1 MITWR
6 DTICIICEVFLIN
19 QQQLTDYLPV
29 DEPTLSRIKNGRK
42 KAAFD
47 SDAVFNSVF
56 NPATKTSPAHA
67 WENDKKGLLAS
78 LKDIIDFGFPDVR
91 EALSDCWE
99 EDDYNQ
105 FVFKLLR
112 RTKNVPSGGKTE
124 LGGDRDKLTSTMDA
138 PLNSVSVQ
146 AYDTPQPA
154 VLHPMRK
161 SPEAEPHSPQEC
173 VSDPASDAA
182 TTEQST
188 ANVSL
193 DSSRAESDQTVGSS
207 ETGRNGNEAAGQA
220 TSADYFDGAR
230 LHIEDKYK
238 CCCFCSKWQGADA
251 DEVATCKIFKDQRT
265 ATGGRDCTYY
275 NPAEGRIT
283 IETMRCILF

>member
-6 DTICIICEVFLIN
+6 DIICIICEVFLIN
-19 QQQLTDYLPV
+19 QQQLATCLNV
-29 DEPTLSRIKNGRK
+29 QESALSRIKNGKK
-42 KAAFD
+42 KATFD
-47 SDAVFNSVF
+47 CDTVFRNVF
-56 NPATKTSPAHA
+56 NPDTKTSPAHA
-67 WENDKKGLLAS
+67 WEDDRKVLLDS
-78 LKDIIDFGFPDVR
+78 LKYIIESDFHEVR
-91 EALSDCWE
+91 ENLDDCWE
-99 EDDYNQ
+99 EDDYKQ

-112 RTKNVPSGGKTE
+112 RTRNVPSSGKTK
-124 LGGDRDKLTSTMDA
+124 LGGNRDKLTSTMDA

-173 VSDPASDAA
+173 VSDQASDAA
-182 TTEQST
+182 TTEQPT

-193 DSSRAESDQTVGSS
+193 DSSRTESDQTAGSS
-207 ETGRNGNEAAGQA
+207 ETGRNENEAADQA
-220 TSADYFDGAR
+220 TSADSFEGAR

-265 ATGGRDCTYY
+265 ATGGRGCTYY

-283 IETMRCILF
+283 IETMRCLLS

>member
-6 DTICIICEVFLIN
+6 DTICIILEVFSIT
-19 QQQLTDYLPV
+19 QQQLAAYLNV
-29 DEPTLSRIKNGRK
+29 GEPALSRIKNGRK
-42 KAAFD
+42 IAVFD
-47 SDAVFNSVF
+47 SDAVFNNVF
-56 NPATKTSPAHA
+56 NPDTETSPAHA
-67 WENDKKGLLAS
+67 WKNDKKGLLAS
-78 LKDIIDFGFPDVR
+78 LKDTIDFGFPDAR

-138 PLNSVSVQ
+138 PSNSVSVR

-154 VLHPMRK
+154 VLHPT
-161 SPEAEPHSPQEC
+161 SNSHEAEPHIHQEC
-173 VSDPASDAA
+173 VSDQTSDAA
-182 TTEQST
+182 TTEQPT
-188 ANVSL
+188 TNVSL
-193 DSSRAESDQTVGSS
+193 DSSRTESVQTVGDS
-207 ETGRNGNEAAGQA
+207 ETGRNENEAAGQA
-220 TSADYFDGAR
+220 TSADSFDGAR

-238 CCCFCSKWQGADA
+238 CCRFCSKWQGVDA
-251 DEVATCKIFKDQRT
+251 DEVATCKIFKAQRT
-265 ATGGRDCTYY
+265 ATGGKDCTYY

-283 IETMRCILF
+283 IEVMRCRLS